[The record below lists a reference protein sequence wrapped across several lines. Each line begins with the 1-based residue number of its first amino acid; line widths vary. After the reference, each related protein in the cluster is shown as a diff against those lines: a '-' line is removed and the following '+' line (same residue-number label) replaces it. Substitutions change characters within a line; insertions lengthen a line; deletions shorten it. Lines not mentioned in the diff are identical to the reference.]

1 MSKITLT
8 AASRVG
14 CVRSNNEDMVLAFDK
29 LIRSDAYQSEFLTEN
44 YGRFIL
50 ALADGMGG
58 HRAGEVASEM
68 VLSNLQFFIND
79 LPKGLSE
86 EDLQQHM
93 TEWLHS
99 VNTMVNSKGN
109 ADASLREMGTT
120 LVGVLF
126 YGGHY
131 FWMNCGDSRLYR
143 LRDGHLQQL
152 TTDHSLN
159 TVTGQ
164 TKHSNVITN
173 CIGAGCKRLY
183 LDMEEMTDNIL
194 PGDVYLLCSD
204 GLNDMV
210 PDTDIEQLMVEG
222 ASANRLCEA
231 AIEEGGFDNVSAIV
245 FQINS

>member
-210 PDTDIEQLMVEG
+210 PDTDIEQLMAEG

>member
-29 LIRSDAYQSEFLTEN
+29 LIRSDACQSEFLTEN